1 MLTDTPNGMAYT
13 VTSGRKGLALADPTI
28 RKRPEA
34 IFPYTTLL
42 GPQNPEELE
51 RDTHLSMLLI
61 TFDQKG
67 LVTSPYDWKPG
78 LTGHINRLME
88 VSLAIGNSPSDLI
101 FNVGTWYTGVST
113 SELHYIPAICSYKD
127 MERRYKRG
135 FKPDA
140 VDGGFGCREWGYYL
154 KSDAHPYI
162 DVTSYYEDGGTYIR
176 DFIGWGRFD
185 IPPKPVIGK
194 QGKAWMCL
202 HDCPNGAAPGVI
214 PDIAAWAKQQGWQ
227 VPKRPK
233 KMPLFPDVPRKRG
246 EFVD

>member
-1 MLTDTPNGMAYT
+1 MANWT
-13 VTSGRKGLALADPTI
+13 TMGKEDLALGDPMI
-28 RKRPEA
+28 RQGPEA

-42 GPQNPEELE
+42 GPQNPKELE

-135 FKPDA
+135 FKADSF
-140 VDGGFGCREWGYYL
+140 DSFGTFGCREWGYYL